1 MKFGVKGGGC
11 DSVETANP
19 SETSSDVYPG
29 PIRYPNIQVKNGGQR
44 LPS

>member
-11 DSVETANP
+11 GSAETANP
-19 SETSSDVYPG
+19 SESSSDIYPG
-29 PIRYPNIQVKNGGQR
+29 PIRYSNIQVKYGGQR